1 MTGADSLRA
10 TMSPRP
16 AFRGSLADQKP
27 HVFSSFGADPWLL
40 IAVAAL
46 LGIGVVMVYNVSYF
60 YAHNQLHDPSY
71 FFRRHIASIVIGT
84 IACIG
89 ASYVPSAYYRKA
101 AYPLLAV
108 ALLGMLIVLVPWI
121 GVVRGGAR
129 RWLSLGF
136 LGWQPS
142 EIAKFALVL
151 YLAHSLS
158 RRGEQVRE
166 FVMGV
171 LPHCVVAGTI
181 AVLSLLEPDFGTAA
195 LCGTVL
201 MLMLFA
207 GGARAWHLGGMLAVG
222 VPLVYLVLTHS
233 EYRLRRLMAFVDPN
247 CDPLKDCFQLRQSFI
262 AFGSGQLFGQG
273 LGNSGQKRGFL
284 PAAHTDFIF
293 SVVGEELGLI
303 GAVVVIG
310 LFAVLAVRGFR
321 IALRHPDPF
330 ASLLGFGITSALMV
344 QGLINMAV
352 VLGCLPTKG
361 LTLPFLSYGGSAMTI
376 VMAEVGVLLS
386 LAREAG

>member
-16 AFRGSLADQKP
+16 AFRGSLADQQPKI
-27 HVFSSFGADPWLL
+27 FGSFGADPWLL
-40 IAVAAL
+40 IAVGAL
-46 LGIGVVMVYNVSYF
+46 LGVGVVMVYNVSSF
-60 YAHNQLHDPSY
+60 YGENTLHDASY
-71 FFRRHIASIVIGT
+71 FFRRHVASIVLGA
-84 IACIG
+84 IACVITTHIPS
-89 ASYVPSAYYRKA
+89 ASYRRAV
-101 AYPLLAV
+101 YPLLIL
-108 ALLGMLIVLVPWI
+108 ALIGMVIVLVPGI

-129 RWLSLGF
+129 RWLNF
-136 LGWQPS
+136 KVIGWQPS

-158 RRGEQVRE
+158 RRGEQVKE

-171 LPHCVVAGTI
+171 MPHVVVAGLI
-181 AVLSLLEPDFGTAA
+181 AGLSLLEPDFGTAA

-207 GGARAWHLGGMLAVG
+207 GGARFWHLAAMVSVG
-222 VPLVYLVLTHS
+222 APLGYMVMRHS
-233 EYRLRRLMAFVDPN
+233 EYRLRRLMAFIDPN
-247 CDPLKDCFQLRQSFI
+247 CDPLGDCFQLRQSFI
-262 AFGSGQLFGQG
+262 AFGSGQFFGRG
-273 LGNSGQKRGFL
+273 LGMSGQKRGFL

-303 GAVVVIG
+303 GAVAVIALFVV
-310 LFAVLAVRGFR
+310 VAVRGYR
-321 IALRHPDPF
+321 IAMRHPDPF

>member
-27 HVFSSFGADPWLL
+27 QVFSSFGADPWLL
-40 IAVAAL
+40 ITVAAL
-46 LGIGVVMVYNVSYF
+46 LGVGVVMVYNVSYF
-60 YAHNQLHDPSY
+60 YAENQLHDSSY
-71 FFRRHIASIVIGT
+71 FFRRHIVSIVLGT
-84 IACIG
+84 LACIG
-89 ASYVPSAYYRKA
+89 TSYVPSSYYRRA
-101 AYPLLAV
+101 VYPLLAV
-108 ALLGMLIVLVPWI
+108 ALISMIVVLIPWI

-129 RWLSLGF
+129 RWLSFGV

-158 RRGEQVRE
+158 RRGEQVKE

-171 LPHCVVAGTI
+171 MPHCVVAGTI

-201 MLMLFA
+201 LLMLFA
-207 GGARAWHLGGMLAVG
+207 GGARLRHLAGMLSVG
-222 VPLVYLVLTHS
+222 LPLVYIVLTHS
-233 EYRLRRLMAFVDPN
+233 EYRLRRLMAFIDPN

-262 AFGSGQLFGQG
+262 AFGSGQLFGRG
-273 LGNSGQKRGFL
+273 LGMSGQKRGFL

-303 GAVVVIG
+303 GAVIVIG
-310 LFAVLAVRGFR
+310 LFVVVAVRGYR

-344 QGLINMAV
+344 QGLINVAV

-376 VMAEVGVLLS
+376 VLAEVGVLLS